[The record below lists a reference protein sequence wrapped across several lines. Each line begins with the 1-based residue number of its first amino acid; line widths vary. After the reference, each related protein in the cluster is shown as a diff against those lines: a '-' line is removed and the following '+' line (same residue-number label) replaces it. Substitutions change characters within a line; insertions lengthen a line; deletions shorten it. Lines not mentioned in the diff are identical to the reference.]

1 VNIGD
6 LYPTSASW
14 TVTQSNYG
22 GAFGES
28 DNCAGIATFT
38 QSPAATFTASQ
49 VAGGTCFVTVTGGNG
64 QTATVKVISTY
75 VALQPQ
81 SHTRK
86 PQ

>member
-14 TVTQSNYG
+14 SVTQASYS
-22 GAFGES
+22 GAFSES
-28 DNCAGIATFT
+28 DNCAGIATIT
-38 QSPAATFTASQ
+38 QSAATFTASQ
-49 VAGGTCFVTVTGGNG
+49 ITGGTCFVTVTGGGG

-81 SHTRK
+81 SHRRK
-86 PQ
+86 P